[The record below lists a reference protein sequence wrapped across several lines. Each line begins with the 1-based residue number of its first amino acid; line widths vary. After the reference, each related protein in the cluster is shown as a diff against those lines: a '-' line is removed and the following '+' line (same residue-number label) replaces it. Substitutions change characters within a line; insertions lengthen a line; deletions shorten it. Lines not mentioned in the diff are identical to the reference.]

1 MATHRSTTRPAST
14 RATDSD
20 DEDDEREND
29 EGGPIRTAVEVPDQ
43 TYGVRTTAVRVDRAT
58 YEEDFVVVVHDAEMN
73 VVGASD
79 RVPGGETFAGAVELD
94 DPIDA
99 SQNVTVMIHR
109 ATDEGFGEFVTVE
122 NVVLL
127 DDATVELDDSG
138 RSGEGNDDGR
148 RLPRRPTGGPRSG
161 RRRARD
167 DRRRGDGDR

>member
-1 MATHRSTTRPAST
+1 MYRAHERDSEREHMATHRSTTRPAST

-20 DEDDEREND
+20 DEDGGENGED
-29 EGGPIRTAVEVPDQ
+29 GPIRTAVEVPDQ
-43 TYGVRTTAVRVDRAT
+43 TYGARTTAVRVDRAT
-58 YEEDFVVVVHDAEMN
+58 HEEDFVVVVHDAEMN

-109 ATDEGFGEFVTVE
+109 ATDDGFGEFVTVD
-122 NVVLL
+122 NVILL

-138 RSGEGNDDGR
+138 RVRGGGR
-148 RLPRRPTGGPRSG
+148 
-161 RRRARD
+161 
-167 DRRRGDGDR
+167 